1 MKLDYRFPLFDDIL
15 LGGLNPLLPENHAS
29 TDFKQRMEEQI
40 LEPAKDAGSYR
51 ISFLKATHPKEEF
64 YRRKLLSETLL
75 YCNELTNELEAE
87 KQPEIRAYYR
97 DKILDRHLTTCLK
110 RLGEFITSGELTLK
124 KLKEPN
130 EDVTPD
136 TLANIF
142 ILHFLKVCV
151 AKAYL
156 EVQKALSDTV
166 GVQLSETMLYADYL
180 NEIAPVRTFLTY
192 VPEPFR
198 PENQCVE
205 TNKTATS
212 VSDHHEKAPAP
223 VVFSENDFMLVGEV
237 AKILK
242 KDERTIRRR
251 LKAGTIKGI
260 KDGSTWLVDRKAF
273 NESLQITEN
282 KESLYVHHTS
292 S

>member
-75 YCNELTNELEAE
+75 YCNELTDELEAE

-124 KLKEPN
+124 KLKAPN
-130 EDVTPD
+130 ENVTPD

-156 EVQKALSDTV
+156 EVQRCLSDTV
-166 GVQLSETMLYADYL
+166 TVFLTETMLYTDYL
-180 NEIAPVRTFLTY
+180 YEIPPVHTFLTY
-192 VPEPFR
+192 VPESAR
-198 PENQCVE
+198 PEFQSIRTLHPSEPASVHKEKE
-205 TNKTATS
+205 TAS
-212 VSDHHEKAPAP
+212 VGFH
-223 VVFSENDFMLVGEV
+223 ENDFMLVSEV

-251 LKAGTIKGI
+251 LKAGKIKGR
-260 KDGSTWLVDRKAF
+260 KDGSTWLIDRKAF